1 MLSQEERHQENCCPE
16 VLLSPG
22 PAEGSH
28 TSLPSAD
35 FAKLTLNY
43 GLIRKCPCFTFQF
56 SVHGCGVGPRGCVLW
71 RDASEPGE
79 TGIGS
84 WNFLVMS
91 DPIVIAY
98 IVASSQDETS
108 LRSLFV

>member
-1 MLSQEERHQENCCPE
+1 M
-16 VLLSPG
+16 
-22 PAEGSH
+22 
-28 TSLPSAD
+28 
-35 FAKLTLNY
+35 
-43 GLIRKCPCFTFQF
+43 
-56 SVHGCGVGPRGCVLW
+56 LW